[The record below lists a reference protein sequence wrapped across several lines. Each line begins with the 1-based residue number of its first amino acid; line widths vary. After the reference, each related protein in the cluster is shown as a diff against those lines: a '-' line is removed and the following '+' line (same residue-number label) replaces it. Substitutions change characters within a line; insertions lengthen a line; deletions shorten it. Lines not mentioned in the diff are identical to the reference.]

1 MTIASMYLSR
11 ILEFM
16 IKTWKN
22 IVFIFASIAISTNI
36 FGKIEL
42 IDRVVAVVDSGVI
55 MESQLNARVEEI
67 LIRLKSDKAELPPL
81 NLLEEQVLDRLII
94 EEIQLQIAERAGIKI
109 SDSELNQTLSRV
121 SAQNNLSLDDFRI
134 KLEEE
139 GTSYKSFRDTIRKE
153 LIIQRVQRGK
163 VGAKIDISEQE
174 LENFI
179 NSEEG
184 KTQLAEQYNVQHILL
199 SVKSGLTE
207 EEVGEI
213 QNNANSLI
221 ERLNNGESF
230 EKLAASYS
238 SGQNALEGGFLG
250 WRTSAELPSLFAQV
264 VSELKVGEV
273 AQPVRSGAGFHI
285 LKLTDKRGNTVK
297 FLDQTLARHILVQP
311 SEIRTEKQTEELIND
326 IYTRLEDGEDFK
338 QLARQFSEDPGS
350 KMDGGELG
358 WSNPGDYDPA
368 FETTLNATKIGQV
381 SQPVKSS
388 FGWHIIEVMDRRN
401 EDVSQ
406 EEQKNRAYQI
416 IFKRKFEQ
424 ELQSTLI
431 ELRAEAYVD
440 IKLTS

>member
-1 MTIASMYLSR
+1 MNQLNILKTSFWTKKNFFVLLVSLLASM
-11 ILEFM
+11 
-16 IKTWKN
+16 
-22 IVFIFASIAISTNI
+22 NI
-36 FGKIEL
+36 FSKIEL

-55 MESQLNARVEEI
+55 MESQLNSRVEEI
-67 LIRLKSDKAELPPL
+67 LIRLKSDTTELPPI

-94 EEIQLQIAERAGIKI
+94 EEIQLQLADRAGIKI

-121 SAQNNLSLDDFRI
+121 SSQNNLSLEDFRL
-134 KLEEE
+134 KLEAE
-139 GTSYKSFRDTIRKE
+139 GTSYKSFRDTIKKE
-153 LIIQRVQRGK
+153 LIIQRVQRGRVGGK
-163 VGAKIDISEQE
+163 VDISEQE
-174 LENFI
+174 IENFI

-184 KTQLAEQYNVQHILL
+184 KSQLAEQYNVQHILL

-207 EEVGEI
+207 QQIEEIKDEA
-213 QNNANSLI
+213 NNLI
-221 ERLNNGESF
+221 TRLEGDESF
-230 EKLAASYS
+230 EKLATSYS
-238 SGQNALEGGFLG
+238 SGQEALEGGFLG
-250 WRTSAELPSLFAQV
+250 WRTSAELPSLFADV
-264 VSELKVGEV
+264 VTELKVGEV
-273 AQPVRSGAGFHI
+273 AQPLRSGAGFHI

-311 SEIRTEKQTEELIND
+311 SEIRTENQAKELIND
-326 IYTRLEDGEDFK
+326 IYERLTNGEDFK

-358 WSNPGDYDPA
+358 WSNPGDYDPI
-368 FETTLNATKIGQV
+368 FEKTLNATEIGKI
-381 SQPVKSS
+381 SEPVQSS
-388 FGWHIIEVMDRRN
+388 FGWHIIEAMDRRN

-440 IKLTS
+440 IKLTT

>member
-1 MTIASMYLSR
+1 MNQTISLKIAKTLLKR
-11 ILEFM
+11 IYFVIGLFL
-16 IKTWKN
+16 ISFN
-22 IVFIFASIAISTNI
+22 LIA
-36 FGKIEL
+36 KIEL
-42 IDRVVAVVDSGVI
+42 LDRVVAVVDSGII
-55 MESQLNARVEEI
+55 MESQLNSRVEEI
-67 LIRLKSDKAELPPL
+67 LVRLKSDKAELPPL

-94 EEIQLQIAERAGIKI
+94 EEIQLQLAERAGIKI
-109 SDSELNQTLSRV
+109 SDSELNQTLARV
-121 SAQNNLSLDDFRI
+121 ASQNNLSLEDFRI
-134 KLEEE
+134 KLEGE

-163 VGAKIDISEQE
+163 VGSKIDISEQE

-199 SVKSGLTE
+199 AVKSNSSELETTE
-207 EEVGEI
+207 I
-213 QNNANSLI
+213 KNNAESLI
-221 ERLNNGESF
+221 KRINDGENF

-250 WRTSAELPSLFAQV
+250 WRSSAELPSLFADAV
-264 VSELKVGEV
+264 LDMKVGEV
-273 AQPVRSGAGFHI
+273 STPLKSGAGFHI
-285 LKLTDKRGNTVK
+285 LKLIDKRGNTVK

-311 SEIRTEKQTEELIND
+311 SEIRTENQAEELINS
-326 IYTRLEDGEDFK
+326 IYQRLVEGEDFK

-368 FETTLNATKIGQV
+368 FEQTLNATEIGQL
-381 SQPVKSS
+381 SEPVKSS

-440 IKLTS
+440 IKLST

>member
-1 MTIASMYLSR
+1 MDLTKILLIKISMKKR
-11 ILEFM
+11 
-16 IKTWKN
+16 
-22 IVFIFASIAISTNI
+22 IVFILLGFLISTNTYT
-36 FGKIEL
+36 KIEL

-55 MESQLNARVEEI
+55 MESQLNSRVEEI
-67 LIRLKSDKAELPPL
+67 LIRLKNDKAELPPL

-94 EEIQLQIAERAGIKI
+94 EEIQLQLADRAGIKI

-121 SAQNNLSLDDFRI
+121 SSQNNLSLEEFRL
-134 KLEEE
+134 KLEAE
-139 GTSYKSFRDTIRKE
+139 GTSYKSFRDTIKKE

-184 KTQLAEQYNVQHILL
+184 RTQLAEQYNVQHILL
-199 SVKSGLTE
+199 SVKSGLS
-207 EEVGEI
+207 EI
-213 QNNANSLI
+213 EIEAIENEAVSLL
-221 ERLNNGESF
+221 ERLKNGESF

-238 SGQNALEGGFLG
+238 AGQKALEGGFLG
-250 WRTSAELPSLFAQV
+250 WRTSAELPSLFAEV
-264 VSELKVGEV
+264 VKGLTVGEV

-285 LKLTDKRGNTVK
+285 LKLTEKRGNTVK

-311 SEIRTEKQTEELIND
+311 SEIRTENQAEILIND
-326 IYTRLEDGEDFK
+326 IFKRLKEGEDFK

-368 FETTLNATKIGQV
+368 FEMTLNATEIGQL
-381 SQPVKSS
+381 SEPVKSS

-416 IFKRKFEQ
+416 IFKRKFDQ

>member
-1 MTIASMYLSR
+1 MPMNQTIYLKIAKTLLKR
-11 ILEFM
+11 IYFVIGLFL
-16 IKTWKN
+16 ISFN
-22 IVFIFASIAISTNI
+22 LIA
-36 FGKIEL
+36 KIEL
-42 IDRVVAVVDSGVI
+42 LDRVVAVVDSGII
-55 MESQLNARVEEI
+55 MESQLNSRVEEI
-67 LIRLKSDKAELPPL
+67 LVRLKSDKAELPPL

-94 EEIQLQIAERAGIKI
+94 EEIQLQLAERAGIKI
-109 SDSELNQTLSRV
+109 SDSELNQTLARV
-121 SAQNNLSLDDFRI
+121 ASQNNLSLEDFRI
-134 KLEEE
+134 KLEGE

-163 VGAKIDISEQE
+163 VGSKIDISEQE

-199 SVKSGLTE
+199 PVKSGSSELETTE
-207 EEVGEI
+207 I
-213 QNNANSLI
+213 KNNAESLI
-221 ERLNNGESF
+221 IRINDGENF

-250 WRTSAELPSLFAQV
+250 WRSSAELPSLFADAV
-264 VSELKVGEV
+264 LDMKVGEV
-273 AQPVRSGAGFHI
+273 SSPLKSGAGFHI
-285 LKLTDKRGNTVK
+285 LKLIDKRGNTVK

-311 SEIRTEKQTEELIND
+311 SEIRTENQAEELINS
-326 IYTRLEDGEDFK
+326 IYQRLVEGEDFK

-368 FETTLNATKIGQV
+368 FEQTLNATEIGQL
-381 SQPVKSS
+381 SEPVKSS

-440 IKLTS
+440 IKLST

>member
-1 MTIASMYLSR
+1 MDRTKKLLI
-11 ILEFM
+11 M
-16 IKTWKN
+16 ISIKKRT
-22 IVFIFASIAISTNI
+22 VFILLGFLISTNTYT
-36 FGKIEL
+36 KIEL

-55 MESQLNARVEEI
+55 MESQLNSRVEEI
-67 LIRLKSDKAELPPL
+67 LIRLKNDKAELPPL

-94 EEIQLQIAERAGIKI
+94 EEIQLQLADRAGIKI

-121 SAQNNLSLDDFRI
+121 SSQNNLSLEEFRL
-134 KLEEE
+134 KLEAE
-139 GTSYKSFRDTIRKE
+139 GTSYKSFRDTIKKE

-184 KTQLAEQYNVQHILL
+184 RTQLAEQYNVQHILL
-199 SVKSGLTE
+199 SVKSGLSE
-207 EEVGEI
+207 GEI
-213 QNNANSLI
+213 EAIENEAVSLL
-221 ERLNNGESF
+221 ERLESGESF

-238 SGQNALEGGFLG
+238 AGQKALEGGFLG
-250 WRTSAELPSLFAQV
+250 WRTSAELPSLFAEV
-264 VSELKVGEV
+264 VSGLTVGEV

-311 SEIRTEKQTEELIND
+311 SEIRTENQAEMLIND
-326 IYTRLEDGEDFK
+326 IYKRLKEGEDFK

-368 FETTLNATKIGQV
+368 FEMTLNATEIGQL
-381 SQPVKSS
+381 SEPVKSS

-416 IFKRKFEQ
+416 IFKRKFDQ

>member
-1 MTIASMYLSR
+1 M
-11 ILEFM
+11 
-16 IKTWKN
+16 
-22 IVFIFASIAISTNI
+22 
-36 FGKIEL
+36 
-42 IDRVVAVVDSGVI
+42 
-55 MESQLNARVEEI
+55 
-67 LIRLKSDKAELPPL
+67 
-81 NLLEEQVLDRLII
+81 
-94 EEIQLQIAERAGIKI
+94 
-109 SDSELNQTLSRV
+109 
-121 SAQNNLSLDDFRI
+121 
-134 KLEEE
+134 
-139 GTSYKSFRDTIRKE
+139 
-153 LIIQRVQRGK
+153 
-163 VGAKIDISEQE
+163 
-174 LENFI
+174 
-179 NSEEG
+179 
-184 KTQLAEQYNVQHILL
+184 
-199 SVKSGLTE
+199 
-207 EEVGEI
+207 
-213 QNNANSLI
+213 
-221 ERLNNGESF
+221 
-230 EKLAASYS
+230 
-238 SGQNALEGGFLG
+238 
-250 WRTSAELPSLFAQV
+250 
-264 VSELKVGEV
+264 
-273 AQPVRSGAGFHI
+273 
-285 LKLTDKRGNTVK
+285 
-297 FLDQTLARHILVQP
+297 VQP

>member
-1 MTIASMYLSR
+1 MPMNQTISLKIAKTLLKR
-11 ILEFM
+11 IYFVIGLFL
-16 IKTWKN
+16 ISFN
-22 IVFIFASIAISTNI
+22 LIA
-36 FGKIEL
+36 KIEL
-42 IDRVVAVVDSGVI
+42 LDRVVAVVDSGII
-55 MESQLNARVEEI
+55 MESQLNSRVEEI
-67 LIRLKSDKAELPPL
+67 LVRLKSDKAELPPL

-94 EEIQLQIAERAGIKI
+94 EEIQLQLAERAGIKI
-109 SDSELNQTLSRV
+109 SDSELNQTLARV
-121 SAQNNLSLDDFRI
+121 ASQNNLSLEDFRI
-134 KLEEE
+134 KLEGE

-163 VGAKIDISEQE
+163 VGSKIDISEQE

-199 SVKSGLTE
+199 PVKSGSSELETTE
-207 EEVGEI
+207 I
-213 QNNANSLI
+213 KNNAESLI
-221 ERLNNGESF
+221 KRINDGENF

-250 WRTSAELPSLFAQV
+250 WRSSAELPSLFADAV
-264 VSELKVGEV
+264 LDMKVGEV
-273 AQPVRSGAGFHI
+273 SSPLKSGAGFHI
-285 LKLTDKRGNTVK
+285 LKLIDKRGNTVK

-311 SEIRTEKQTEELIND
+311 SEIRTENQAEELINS
-326 IYTRLEDGEDFK
+326 IYQRLVEGEDFK

-368 FETTLNATKIGQV
+368 FEQTLNATEIGQL
-381 SQPVKSS
+381 SEPVKSS

-440 IKLTS
+440 IKLST

>member
-1 MTIASMYLSR
+1 MDLTKILLIKISMKKR
-11 ILEFM
+11 
-16 IKTWKN
+16 
-22 IVFIFASIAISTNI
+22 IVFILLGFLISTNTYT
-36 FGKIEL
+36 KIEL

-55 MESQLNARVEEI
+55 MESQLNSRVEEI
-67 LIRLKSDKAELPPL
+67 LTRLKNDKAELPPL

-94 EEIQLQIAERAGIKI
+94 EEIQLQLADRAGIKI

-121 SAQNNLSLDDFRI
+121 SSQNNLSLEEFRL
-134 KLEEE
+134 KLEAE
-139 GTSYKSFRDTIRKE
+139 GTSYKSFRDTIKKE

-184 KTQLAEQYNVQHILL
+184 RTQLAEQYNVQHILL
-199 SVKSGLTE
+199 SVKSGLS
-207 EEVGEI
+207 EI
-213 QNNANSLI
+213 EIEAIENEAVSLL
-221 ERLNNGESF
+221 ERLENGESF

-238 SGQNALEGGFLG
+238 AGQKALEGGFLG
-250 WRTSAELPSLFAQV
+250 WRTSAELPSLFAEV
-264 VSELKVGEV
+264 VTGLTVGEV

-285 LKLTDKRGNTVK
+285 LKLTEKRGNTVK

-311 SEIRTEKQTEELIND
+311 SEIRTENQAEILIND
-326 IYTRLEDGEDFK
+326 IFKRLKEGEDFK

-368 FETTLNATKIGQV
+368 FEMTLNATEIGQL
-381 SQPVKSS
+381 SEPVKSS

-416 IFKRKFEQ
+416 IFKRKFDQ

>member
-1 MTIASMYLSR
+1 MDLTKKL
-11 ILEFM
+11 F
-16 IKTWKN
+16 IKISIKKR
-22 IVFIFASIAISTNI
+22 IVFILLGFLISTNTYT
-36 FGKIEL
+36 KIEL

-55 MESQLNARVEEI
+55 MESQLNSRVEEI
-67 LIRLKSDKAELPPL
+67 LIRLKNDKAELPPL

-94 EEIQLQIAERAGIKI
+94 EEIQLQLADRAGIKI

-121 SAQNNLSLDDFRI
+121 SSQNNLSLEEFRL
-134 KLEEE
+134 KLEAE
-139 GTSYKSFRDTIRKE
+139 GTSYKSFRDTIKKE

-184 KTQLAEQYNVQHILL
+184 RTQLAEQYNVQHILL
-199 SVKSGLTE
+199 SVKSGLS
-207 EEVGEI
+207 EI
-213 QNNANSLI
+213 EIEAIEDEAVSLL
-221 ERLNNGESF
+221 ERLENGESF

-238 SGQNALEGGFLG
+238 AGQKALEGGFLG
-250 WRTSAELPSLFAQV
+250 WRTSAELPSLFAEV
-264 VSELKVGEV
+264 VSGLTVGEV

-297 FLDQTLARHILVQP
+297 FLDQTLARHILIQP
-311 SEIRTEKQTEELIND
+311 SEIRTENQAEVLIND
-326 IYTRLEDGEDFK
+326 IYKRLKEGEDFK

-368 FETTLNATKIGQV
+368 FEMTLNATEIGQL
-381 SQPVKSS
+381 SEPIKSS

-416 IFKRKFEQ
+416 IFKRKFDQ

>member
-1 MTIASMYLSR
+1 MNQLNILKTSFWTKKNFFVLLVSLLASM
-11 ILEFM
+11 
-16 IKTWKN
+16 
-22 IVFIFASIAISTNI
+22 NI
-36 FGKIEL
+36 FSKIEL

-55 MESQLNARVEEI
+55 MESQLNSRVEEI
-67 LIRLKSDKAELPPL
+67 LIRLKSDTTELPPI

-94 EEIQLQIAERAGIKI
+94 EEIQLQLADRAGIKI

-121 SAQNNLSLDDFRI
+121 SSQNNLSLEDFRL
-134 KLEEE
+134 KLEAE
-139 GTSYKSFRDTIRKE
+139 GTSYKSFRDTIKKE
-153 LIIQRVQRGK
+153 LIIQRVQRGRVGGK
-163 VGAKIDISEQE
+163 VDISEQE
-174 LENFI
+174 IENFI

-184 KTQLAEQYNVQHILL
+184 KSQLAEQYNVQHILL

-207 EEVGEI
+207 QQIEEIKDEA
-213 QNNANSLI
+213 NNLI
-221 ERLNNGESF
+221 TRLEGDESF
-230 EKLAASYS
+230 EKLATSYS
-238 SGQNALEGGFLG
+238 SGQEALEGGFLG
-250 WRTSAELPSLFAQV
+250 WRTSAELPSLFANV
-264 VSELKVGEV
+264 VTELKVGEV
-273 AQPVRSGAGFHI
+273 AQPLRSGAGFHI

-311 SEIRTEKQTEELIND
+311 SEIRTENQAEELIND
-326 IYTRLEDGEDFK
+326 IYERLTNGEDFK

-358 WSNPGDYDPA
+358 WSNPGDYDPI
-368 FETTLNATKIGQV
+368 FEQTLNATEIGKI
-381 SQPVKSS
+381 SEPVQSS
-388 FGWHIIEVMDRRN
+388 FGWHIIEAMDRRN

-440 IKLTS
+440 IKLTT

>member
-1 MTIASMYLSR
+1 MDLIKILLIKISMKKR
-11 ILEFM
+11 
-16 IKTWKN
+16 
-22 IVFIFASIAISTNI
+22 IVFILLGFLISTNTYT
-36 FGKIEL
+36 KIEL

-55 MESQLNARVEEI
+55 MESQLNSRVEEI
-67 LIRLKSDKAELPPL
+67 LIRLKNDKAELPPL

-94 EEIQLQIAERAGIKI
+94 EEIQLQLADRAGIKI

-121 SAQNNLSLDDFRI
+121 SSQNNLSLEEFRL
-134 KLEEE
+134 KLEAE
-139 GTSYKSFRDTIRKE
+139 GTSYKSFRDTIKKE

-184 KTQLAEQYNVQHILL
+184 RTQLAEQYNVQHILL
-199 SVKSGLTE
+199 SVKSGSS
-207 EEVGEI
+207 EI
-213 QNNANSLI
+213 EIEAIESEAVSLL
-221 ERLNNGESF
+221 ERLENGESF

-238 SGQNALEGGFLG
+238 AGQKALEGGFLG
-250 WRTSAELPSLFAQV
+250 WRTSAELPSLFAEV
-264 VSELKVGEV
+264 VTGLTVGEV

-285 LKLTDKRGNTVK
+285 LKLTEKRGNTVK

-311 SEIRTEKQTEELIND
+311 SEIRTENQAEILIND
-326 IYTRLEDGEDFK
+326 IFKRLKEGEDFK

-368 FETTLNATKIGQV
+368 FEMTLNATEIGQL
-381 SQPVKSS
+381 SEPVKSS

-416 IFKRKFEQ
+416 IFKRKFDQ

>member
-1 MTIASMYLSR
+1 MDLTKKL
-11 ILEFM
+11 L
-16 IKTWKN
+16 IKISIKKR
-22 IVFIFASIAISTNI
+22 IVFILLGFLISTNTYT
-36 FGKIEL
+36 KIEL

-55 MESQLNARVEEI
+55 MESQLNSRVEEI
-67 LIRLKSDKAELPPL
+67 LIRLKNDKAELPPL

-94 EEIQLQIAERAGIKI
+94 EEIQLQLADRAGIKI

-121 SAQNNLSLDDFRI
+121 SSQNNLSLEEFRL
-134 KLEEE
+134 KLEAE
-139 GTSYKSFRDTIRKE
+139 GTSYKSFRDTIKKE

-184 KTQLAEQYNVQHILL
+184 RTQLAEQYNVQHILL
-199 SVKSGLTE
+199 SVKSGLS
-207 EEVGEI
+207 EI
-213 QNNANSLI
+213 EIEAIENEAVSLL
-221 ERLNNGESF
+221 ERLENGESF

-238 SGQNALEGGFLG
+238 AGQKALEGGFLG
-250 WRTSAELPSLFAQV
+250 WRTSAELPSLFAEV
-264 VSELKVGEV
+264 VTGLTVGEV

-285 LKLTDKRGNTVK
+285 LKLTEKRGNTVK

-311 SEIRTEKQTEELIND
+311 SEIRTENQAEVLIND
-326 IYTRLEDGEDFK
+326 IYKRLKEGEDFK

-368 FETTLNATKIGQV
+368 FEMTLNATEIGQL
-381 SQPVKSS
+381 SEPIKSS

-416 IFKRKFEQ
+416 IFKRKFDQ

>member
-1 MTIASMYLSR
+1 MDLIK
-11 ILEFM
+11 ILL
-16 IKTWKN
+16 IKISIKKR
-22 IVFIFASIAISTNI
+22 IVFILLGFLISTNTYT
-36 FGKIEL
+36 KIEL

-55 MESQLNARVEEI
+55 MESQLNSRVEEI
-67 LIRLKSDKAELPPL
+67 LIRLKNDKAELPPL

-94 EEIQLQIAERAGIKI
+94 EEIQLQLADRAGIKI

-121 SAQNNLSLDDFRI
+121 SSQNNLSLEEFRL
-134 KLEEE
+134 KLEAE
-139 GTSYKSFRDTIRKE
+139 GTSYKSFRDTIKKE

-184 KTQLAEQYNVQHILL
+184 RTQLAEQYNVQHILL
-199 SVKSGLTE
+199 SVKSGLS
-207 EEVGEI
+207 EI
-213 QNNANSLI
+213 EIEAIENEAVSLL
-221 ERLNNGESF
+221 ERLENGESF

-238 SGQNALEGGFLG
+238 AGQKALEGGFLG
-250 WRTSAELPSLFAQV
+250 WRTSAELPSLFAEV
-264 VSELKVGEV
+264 VSGLTVGEV

-311 SEIRTEKQTEELIND
+311 SEIRTENQAEVLIND
-326 IYTRLEDGEDFK
+326 IYKRLKEGEDFK

-368 FETTLNATKIGQV
+368 FEMTLNATEIGQL
-381 SQPVKSS
+381 SEPVKSS

-416 IFKRKFEQ
+416 IFKRKFDQ

>member
-1 MTIASMYLSR
+1 MDLTKKL
-11 ILEFM
+11 F
-16 IKTWKN
+16 IKISIKKR
-22 IVFIFASIAISTNI
+22 IVFILLGFLISTNTYT
-36 FGKIEL
+36 KIEL

-55 MESQLNARVEEI
+55 MESQLNSRVEEI
-67 LIRLKSDKAELPPL
+67 LIRLKNDKAELPPL

-94 EEIQLQIAERAGIKI
+94 EEIQLQLADRAGIKI

-121 SAQNNLSLDDFRI
+121 SSQNNLSLEEFRL
-134 KLEEE
+134 KLEAE
-139 GTSYKSFRDTIRKE
+139 GTSYKSFRDTIKKE

-184 KTQLAEQYNVQHILL
+184 RTQLAEQYNVQHILL
-199 SVKSGLTE
+199 SVKSGLS
-207 EEVGEI
+207 EI
-213 QNNANSLI
+213 EIEAIEDEAVSLL
-221 ERLNNGESF
+221 ERLENGESF

-238 SGQNALEGGFLG
+238 AGQKALEGGFLG
-250 WRTSAELPSLFAQV
+250 WRTSAELPSLFAEV
-264 VSELKVGEV
+264 VSGLTVGEV

-311 SEIRTEKQTEELIND
+311 SEIRTENQAEILIND
-326 IYTRLEDGEDFK
+326 IFKRLKEGEDFK

-368 FETTLNATKIGQV
+368 FEMTLNATEIGQL
-381 SQPVKSS
+381 SEPVKSS

-416 IFKRKFEQ
+416 IFKRKFDQ